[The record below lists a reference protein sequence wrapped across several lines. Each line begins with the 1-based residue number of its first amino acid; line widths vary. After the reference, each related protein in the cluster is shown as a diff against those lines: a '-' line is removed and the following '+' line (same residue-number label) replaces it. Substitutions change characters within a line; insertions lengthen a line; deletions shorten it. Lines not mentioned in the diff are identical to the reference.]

1 MAMTSV
7 NGRWTGPAGVFPCVR
22 AGLVLVVTLELVAP
36 ALANAQVR
44 VGTPDELPGIL
55 GPGDLISVVHTGGV
69 SVRGRVLRLGDTDLD
84 IRTDT
89 REPSG
94 QQRHLDVKIPL
105 AAIQSLERP
114 RDPLR
119 NGVLIGAAVGAGCVG
134 AMFGYAVGGRP
145 QRDRR
150 MGADLSGIR
159 GAVHGDWRTGGLGGR
174 FGQLETA
181 RQIRQALHGD
191 DHGESDASAVA
202 ETGPG
207 CGGRVLRTR
216 GTRAQMDGADTSG

>member
-22 AGLVLVVTLELVAP
+22 AGLVLVVALELVAP

-134 AMFGYAVGGRP
+134 AMFGYAVAVDRNEIDEWAPIYLAYAALSTGIGALVGWAVDSGNSKPHVRF
-145 QRDRR
+145 DRR
-150 MGADLSGIR
+150 STATTTVRVTPLLSRKPGL
-159 GAVHGDWRTGGLGGR
+159 AVV
-174 FGQLETA
+174 
-181 RQIRQALHGD
+181 
-191 DHGESDASAVA
+191 VA
-202 ETGPG
+202 F
-207 CGGRVLRTR
+207 
-216 GTRAQMDGADTSG
+216 